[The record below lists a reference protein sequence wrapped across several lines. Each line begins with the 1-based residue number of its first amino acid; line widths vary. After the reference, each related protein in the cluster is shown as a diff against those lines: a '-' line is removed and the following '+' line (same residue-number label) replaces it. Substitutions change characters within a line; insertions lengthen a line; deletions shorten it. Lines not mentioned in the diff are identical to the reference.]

1 MAESKPTMKL
11 RDYRTDLIQKLKD
24 PDYAAE
30 YLAQV
35 VEEEDR
41 AAFRI
46 ALKDIVEAGGGMS
59 VMSKRAGLTRPSLYK
74 VLSRKGN
81 PTFETLRAILEP
93 LGLRMTVTT
102 APTP

>member
-1 MAESKPTMKL
+1 MAESKQAMKL
-11 RDYRTDLIQKLKD
+11 KDYRKDLIQKLRD

-35 VEEEDR
+35 LAEKDR
-41 AAFRI
+41 TAFMI
-46 ALKDIVEAGGGMS
+46 ALKDVVEAGGGMS
-59 VMSKRAGLTRPSLYK
+59 IMSKRAGLARPSLYR
-74 VLSRKGN
+74 VLSPKGN

-102 APTP
+102 A